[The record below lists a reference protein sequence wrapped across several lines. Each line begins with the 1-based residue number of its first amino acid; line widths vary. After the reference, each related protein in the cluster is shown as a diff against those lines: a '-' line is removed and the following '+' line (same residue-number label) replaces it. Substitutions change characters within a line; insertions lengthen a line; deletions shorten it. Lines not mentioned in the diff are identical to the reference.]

1 MLTLQGEAPALQWE
15 KGEVLV
21 RNVFNAVAKIIG
33 MWVVYAGV
41 CALVGALLHFMCA
54 WRVDSRLTYVQPV
67 IELR

>member
-1 MLTLQGEAPALQWE
+1 M
-15 KGEVLV
+15 